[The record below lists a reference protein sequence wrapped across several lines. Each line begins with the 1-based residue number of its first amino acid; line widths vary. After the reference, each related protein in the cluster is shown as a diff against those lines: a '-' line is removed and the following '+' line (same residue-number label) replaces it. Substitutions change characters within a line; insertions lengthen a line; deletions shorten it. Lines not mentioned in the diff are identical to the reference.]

1 MSEIRVDSIEKE
13 YSNLVFSGITTF
25 STTSSVTL
33 PVGSEAQ
40 RPTTPS
46 VGQVR
51 IVQGEVPGLYAM
63 EYYNGT
69 SWIQV

>member
-25 STTSSVTL
+25 STTNSVTL

-51 IVQGEVPGLYAM
+51 IVQGEVANAM

>member
-1 MSEIRVDSIEKE
+1 MSEIRVDTIEKE
-13 YSNLVFSGITTF
+13 HTNLVFSGITTF
-25 STTSSVTL
+25 STTNSVTL

-46 VGQVR
+46 KGQVR
-51 IVQGEVPGLYAM
+51 IVQGDLTNAM

>member
-51 IVQGEVPGLYAM
+51 IVQGEIANAM